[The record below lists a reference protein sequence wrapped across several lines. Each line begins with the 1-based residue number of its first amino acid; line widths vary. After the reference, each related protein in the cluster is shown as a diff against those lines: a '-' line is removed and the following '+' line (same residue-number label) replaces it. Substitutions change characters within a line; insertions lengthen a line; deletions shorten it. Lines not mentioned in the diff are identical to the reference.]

1 MNINIPIPALLF
13 SSLFMMGNFSCGNST
28 SNEKVLAKVGDTY
41 LYTTD
46 LPQFDNTKDSLDF
59 VKKYTDNWI
68 NNQILIQHASQNG
81 LSVNEDI
88 DQKVEKFKQ
97 DLLLAEYEKD
107 LIAKK
112 LDTTV
117 TAAQI
122 NEFYNSNRSLFELR
136 DYVVNV
142 FYMKFDISEKN
153 NTKIA
158 SDIKNC
164 KTAEDA
170 KKVSSTYASLSVN
183 SFLEPESWIFLTDL
197 LREVPIDI
205 DDKKRFLENNTF
217 YETSTDEDLY
227 YIRIFDYKLKNE
239 TSPVN
244 LVENK
249 IKTLILRSRSQKL
262 IETNRISIIKQFNQK
277 NEVQN
282 YTK

>member
-1 MNINIPIPALLF
+1 
-13 SSLFMMGNFSCGNST
+13 MMGSFSCGNST
-28 SNEKVLAKVGDTY
+28 SNEKVLAKVGNNY
-41 LYTTD
+41 LYATN
-46 LPQFDNTKDSLDF
+46 LPQFDDAKDSLDF
-59 VKKYTDNWI
+59 IKKYTDNWI
-68 NNQILIQHASQNG
+68 NNQILIQHATQN
-81 LSVNEDI
+81 SSATIEDI
-88 DQKVEKFKQ
+88 DQKVEKFRQ
-97 DLLLAEYEKD
+97 DLLLAEFEKD

-117 TAAQI
+117 TSAQI
-122 NEFYNSNRSLFELR
+122 NEFYDANKSLFELR

-153 NTKIA
+153 NAKIA

-164 KTAEDA
+164 KTTEDA

-183 SFLEPESWIFLTDL
+183 SFLEPETWIFLTDL

-205 DDKKRFLENNTF
+205 DDKKKFLENNTF

-239 TSPVN
+239 TSPLN

-249 IKTLILRSRSQKL
+249 IKTLLLRNRSQKL